1 MTEAIP
7 PLQCVSVME
16 PRCELN
22 NQRQWAILKGGQS
35 VTPYRLPTT
44 SYSNSNWN
52 WTVIP
57 PSKSSILDRV
67 VVVHAQVTLTFAG
80 TTSDG
85 SNLLQ
90 PGRCGLRSHPINRM
104 ISQLSVSMNGY
115 QTSIESQQIISAL
128 ERIKTPLEFQ
138 RTFGSIYAQMKDNY
152 ATYGDGTLAANN
164 PLGTYADNAGENPR
178 GAYRMTVSSNTTTA
192 AVVVVDLYEYLILP
206 PLLFG
211 SDDSGRIREAGG
223 FTHLDNFVIS
233 ASLNQSLARIWC
245 NANPGSGLTPSTAT
259 ISSLSVNVSS
269 NPELYVWWV
278 TPRLVEPIPEQIVYP
293 FQQINRYTLSSAA
306 TLAPNASATVTSNVI
321 QFASVPLKLYVFAR
335 RSDQDMFSTLAK
347 TIGSTDTFAAIN
359 SISVSFN
366 NIAGLLSQ
374 ASPMQLYQMSLQNGL
389 NMSWDEFCGYTQI
402 LNSTSGQPTL
412 TVGTVG
418 GMLVIDPAKDFG
430 LESTLA
436 DGSLGQFNFQISQM
450 NITNQNQFDTIPFDL
465 YIIAVYDGIMTL
477 SNNSGTTQIGVVSK
491 MDVLN
496 APEADMSYNELLT
509 VYGGGSFFSTLGDVA
524 KKTLGFLRDTKLISN
539 GLKLIPDPRA
549 QTASHIAHTL
559 GFGQD
564 IMMDSG
570 ASAGILMG
578 GKPLTKKQ
586 MRKRLDY

>member
-1 MTEAIP
+1 MSEAIP
-7 PLQCVSVME
+7 PLQSIGVLE

-57 PSKSSILDRV
+57 PSKSAILDRV
-67 VVVHAQVTLTFAG
+67 VVVHAQCTINFTG

-115 QTSIESQQIISAL
+115 QTSIESQQIIGAL
-128 ERIKTPLEFQ
+128 ERVKTPLEFQ
-138 RTFGSIYAQMKDNY
+138 RTFGSIFAQMKDNY
-152 ATYGDGTLAANN
+152 AVYGDGTLANNN
-164 PLGTYADNAGENPR
+164 PLGTYADNPGEQPR
-178 GAYRMTVSSNTTTA
+178 GAYRMNVVSNTTTA
-192 AVVVVDLYEYLILP
+192 AQVIVDLYEYLILP

-211 SDDSGRIREAGG
+211 SDECGKIRQAGG

-233 ASLNQSLARIWC
+233 AALNQSLARIWC
-245 NANPGSGLTPSTAT
+245 NANPGSGTTPSTTTLTAVT
-259 ISSLSVNVSS
+259 VNVSA
-269 NPELYVWWV
+269 NPELYVNWI

-293 FQQINRYTLSSAA
+293 FQQINRYTLSGAA
-306 TLAPNASATVTSNVI
+306 SLAPNASATITSNVI
-321 QFASVPLKLYVFAR
+321 QFASVPLKLYIFAR
-335 RSDQDMFSTLAK
+335 RSDQDILSTVAK
-347 TIGSTDTFAAIN
+347 TVGSTDTFAVIN
-359 SISVSFN
+359 NISVSFN

-389 NMSWDEFCGYTQI
+389 SMSWDEFCGYTQVV
-402 LNSTSGQPTL
+402 NSTSGQPTKII
-412 TVGTVG
+412 GTAG
-418 GMLVIDPAKDFG
+418 SMLVIDPAKDFG

-450 NITNQNQFDTIPFDL
+450 NITNQNQYDTIPYDL

-477 SNNSGTTQIGVVSK
+477 SNNSGTTQIGVHNK

-496 APEADMSYNELLT
+496 APDSDLSYNELT
-509 VYGGGSFFSTLGDVA
+509 SVYGGGSFFSTLGDIA
-524 KKTLGFLRDTKLISN
+524 KRGVGFLRDSKLISH
-539 GLKLIPDPRA
+539 GLSAIPNPTA
-549 QTASHIAHTL
+549 QAVGSVARTL
-559 GFGQD
+559 GFGED
-564 IMMDSG
+564 AG

-578 GKPLTKKQ
+578 GKPLSKKM
-586 MRKRLDY
+586 MRQRLNY